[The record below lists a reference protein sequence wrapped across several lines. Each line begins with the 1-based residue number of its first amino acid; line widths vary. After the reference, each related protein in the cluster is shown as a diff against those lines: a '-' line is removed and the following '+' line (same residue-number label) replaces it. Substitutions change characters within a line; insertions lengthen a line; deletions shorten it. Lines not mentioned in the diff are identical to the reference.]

1 MSEESKGTVIQ
12 NCTFQGPIW
21 EGPKMEAVLYVAKGL
36 CKLAELFT
44 TGSLE
49 ALLVI
54 NPECECK
61 EKEETD

>member
-1 MSEESKGTVIQ
+1 MGKKSKGTVVK

-44 TGSLE
+44 TGTME

-61 EKEETD
+61 ESETD

>member
-1 MSEESKGTVIQ
+1 
-12 NCTFQGPIW
+12 
-21 EGPKMEAVLYVAKGL
+21 VLYVAKGL

-44 TGSLE
+44 TGTME

-61 EKEETD
+61 ESETD